1 MSVGTNCL
9 WGVNSEGRVVVR
21 LGLSQDTPAGRE
33 WVTVDGEPMK
43 QVGFISSKLHTLF
56 HYIYFTLLIKRF
68 QLALLAMFGV

>member
-21 LGLSQDTPAGRE
+21 LGISQDTPAGRE

-43 QVGFISSKLHTLF
+43 QACWI
-56 HYIYFTLLIKRF
+56 LIKYPP
-68 QLALLAMFGV
+68 MEP

>member
-21 LGLSQDTPAGRE
+21 LGISPDTPAGRE

-43 QVGFISSKLHTLF
+43 QVCWILCVRLD
-56 HYIYFTLLIKRF
+56 I
-68 QLALLAMFGV
+68 QN